1 MFLWFEGTNSMERP
15 MFINTEFVTAVR
27 EITPATTGIYTTG
40 GQHFV
45 VSGGLEETVNRINAW
60 KGARK

>member
-1 MFLWFEGTNSMERP
+1 MFLQFEGRNSMERP
-15 MFINTEFVTAVR
+15 LYINTEFITALR

-45 VSGGLEETVNRINAW
+45 VSGGLEETANRINTW